1 MCAKQNMA
9 LRGHRESAESSNR
22 GNFLANMDL
31 IANHD
36 SVIKEKLHGQRNAVY
51 TSPQIQNHLLQLM
64 GNAVR
69 QRVIKAVQEATVF
82 AILADETKDVNKI
95 EQLSIAV
102 RYVDIGNASVYE
114 RFLTYVPTENQTAE
128 GISGYILD
136 TLECNNLNPKTIVA
150 QGYDGAAVMSGSS
163 SGVQT
168 RIKAVAPYAMYIHCN
183 AHCLNL
189 CLIDCVKVVYSAS
202 ELFSIV
208 QNLYTSLYPG
218 KQHRQLQR
226 LSDTRWAC
234 RQSAINAICY
244 RFDAIIGTLVE
255 VVNGN
260 DGAKAAEANGILL
273 QVKSFKFILCLVI
286 FDQVLSCSKGL
297 SDVLQSTHLD
307 LGKAADLVTSTI
319 QTLEQFRT
327 DDEWEKVLTY
337 SHSVADVHGVS
348 PCKSSTRPSRNP
360 RPPRRFE
367 SDIITG
373 TTGCRVESTLD
384 GYKIDLYFSVLD
396 AFLSELKRRFSDKN
410 RDIMRSLQAC
420 CPSSDSF
427 LSLTI

>member
-1 MCAKQNMA
+1 
-9 LRGHRESAESSNR
+9 
-22 GNFLANMDL
+22 
-31 IANHD
+31 
-36 SVIKEKLHGQRNAVY
+36 
-51 TSPQIQNHLLQLM
+51 
-64 GNAVR
+64 
-69 QRVIKAVQEATVF
+69 
-82 AILADETKDVNKI
+82 
-95 EQLSIAV
+95 
-102 RYVDIGNASVYE
+102 
-114 RFLTYVPTENQTAE
+114 
-128 GISGYILD
+128 
-136 TLECNNLNPKTIVA
+136 
-150 QGYDGAAVMSGSS
+150 MSGSS
-163 SGVQT
+163 SGAQI

-183 AHCLNL
+183 THCLNL
-189 CLIDCVKVVYSAS
+189 CLVDCVKVVYSAS
-202 ELFSIV
+202 EFFSIV
-208 QNLYTSLYPG
+208 QNLYTFISTSKCHVIFMQQQTALYPG

-234 RQSAINAICY
+234 RQSAISAICY

-286 FDQVLSCSKGL
+286 FDRVLSCSKGL
-297 SDVLQSTHLD
+297 SDALQSTHLD

-337 SHSVADVHGVS
+337 SRSVADVHGVS
-348 PCKSSTRPSRNP
+348 PCESSTRPSRNP

-384 GYKIDLYFSVLD
+384 GYKVDLYFSVLD

-427 LSLTI
+427 FVIDHLKPMIHMYDLDLDMISSEIKVARRTLTGKQLEDISGVIIELAPLKVAFPTLLQLLRIALTIPVSSAKCERTFSTLKRIKTYIRSSMSEDQLNDTAILAIEHDITSSLNLDNIVTEFSKVNRRIAL